1 MVTYWALIA
10 LATQIPFS
18 LYFYILAK
26 RNFDLQ
32 IDKIAILKYLFAA
45 IVVFGLV
52 YYLMEEFLIYKESIF
67 EFIPNFL
74 PFVAIGIG
82 GYLGITYLIE
92 PKIRILFKS
101 VIKELTK

>member
-10 LATQIPFS
+10 LVTQIPFS
-18 LYFYILAK
+18 LYFYLLTK

-32 IDKIAILKYLFAA
+32 IDKIAILKYLVAA
-45 IVVFGLV
+45 IIMFGIA
-52 YYLMEEFLIYKESIF
+52 YWLMEEFLIYKESIF
-67 EFIPNFL
+67 EFIPEFV
-74 PFVAIGIG
+74 PFMIIGIG

-101 VIKELTK
+101 IIKELTK